1 MKTKVIFNPKSE
13 IIIYPKKVLPSDEL
27 LKEFKIINIINADEF
42 DGIDEFKNGD
52 SFSKIA
58 WKKSIISDKR
68 YVKTFSDTEKLSNLI
83 LDLDKYPHIGFEKLL
98 NYSSYIVNYCYEKKL
113 NLKIKHKKL
122 ELYLNDNNQSL
133 NRVLKYL
140 ANVKN

>member
-1 MKTKVIFNPKSE
+1 MYEFKGSE
-13 IIIYPKKVLPSDEL
+13 KDINIETSHPEFSDYKWVKPDFLVPNIVPFKKAIYEKL

-83 LDLDKYPHIGFEKLL
+83 LDLDKYPHIEF
-98 NYSSYIVNYCYEKKL
+98 
-113 NLKIKHKKL
+113 
-122 ELYLNDNNQSL
+122 
-133 NRVLKYL
+133 
-140 ANVKN
+140 